1 MVKEVR
7 HLSHLFMP
15 TSSALQKAYLD
26 SCLRILAAVGKVRE
40 AFQPQEPEFPPPPPD
55 LDQLHISTVRHFD
68 LFKAKFHLQMNVELL
83 YNSQASAFQTV
94 TATFQPDVMF
104 SPGKR

>member
-1 MVKEVR
+1 MRRQWPGTYRIKVEECDASSDAADIVN
-7 HLSHLFMP
+7 HVL

-55 LDQLHISTVRHFD
+55 LDQLRISTVRHFNS
-68 LFKAKFHLQMNVELL
+68 LKVKWNFKLNA
-83 YNSQASAFQTV
+83 
-94 TATFQPDVMF
+94 
-104 SPGKR
+104 

>member
-1 MVKEVR
+1 
-7 HLSHLFMP
+7 MP

-68 LFKAKFHLQMNVELL
+68 LLKVKFHLELNVSLL
-83 YNSQASAFQTV
+83 YNSQAPAFQAV
-94 TATFQPDVMF
+94 NAAFQPAVMF
-104 SPGKR
+104 PPGKR